1 MLNAFTFEC
10 TLASGQPGF
19 QSYFKCIDILKPNIT
34 TLFLYILICMF
45 NSPVNVYL
53 CPLSVF
59 WLLIILIRLKWNGE
73 KKYYGA
79 FYGNLYATV

>member
-19 QSYFKCIDILKPNIT
+19 QSYFKFIDILKPNIT

-45 NSPVNVYL
+45 NSLVNMFICVHLVY
-53 CPLSVF
+53 F
-59 WLLIILIRLKWNGE
+59 G
-73 KKYYGA
+73 Y
-79 FYGNLYATV
+79 